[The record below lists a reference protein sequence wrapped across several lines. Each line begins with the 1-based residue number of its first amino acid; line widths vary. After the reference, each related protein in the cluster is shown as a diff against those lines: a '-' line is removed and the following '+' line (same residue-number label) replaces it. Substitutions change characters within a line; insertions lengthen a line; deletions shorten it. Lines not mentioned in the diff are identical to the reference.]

1 MQKTLHGNNTL
12 YGTTPI
18 QKKESQSTPFTLNT
32 KTNPKES
39 LQQKEMSV
47 QVELII
53 QLHSNFPA

>member
-1 MQKTLHGNNTL
+1 MQKTLHRNNTV

-47 QVELII
+47 QVELIM
-53 QLHSNFPA
+53 LA